1 MANLQLK
8 ALNKIYPS
16 GALALYN
23 VNLQLADK
31 EFIAVIGG
39 EKSGKSTLL
48 RVIAGLEDATE
59 GEIYID
65 GKEVSSLEPKDRD
78 IAMIFQSNTLYPALT
93 VFDNMAFGLKLRK
106 APQTVIEQRVKSAAS
121 ILGLTDVLYRKP
133 KALTTEQKQKAVLG
147 RAIVREPKVYLLD
160 DPLAGLDG
168 DLKAQMR
175 NVIINLQARMEG
187 TFIYATKN
195 VNEALTMATRIVV
208 LKEGFVQQIDT
219 PANLYDYPANA
230 YVAFCIGSP
239 SINFINKATIEKRD
253 GEFFA
258 TFAGGEI
265 KLPQNIVDRFTEA
278 ESYAVDGKKIILGLR
293 AEDLSVGK
301 DEQGFKCTVSS
312 VEEIGGKKY
321 AECDLTGA
329 ISFTLE
335 ADVNKGDEVN
345 ICADLTRLYIFDGET
360 RYNLLSRDGGYNK
373 TNFADADIVPL
384 AHNEEE
390 AIKNNLKTPAKE
402 KKKK

>member
-59 GEIYID
+59 GEIYVG

-78 IAMIFQSNTLYPALT
+78 VAMIFQNNTLYPALT

-106 APQTVIEQRVKSAAS
+106 APQAVIEQRVKSAAA
-121 ILGLTDVLYRKP
+121 ILGLEDVLYRKP

-147 RAIVREPKVYLLD
+147 RAIVREPKLYLFD
-160 DPLAGLDG
+160 DPLAGLTD
-168 DLKAQMR
+168 DLKAQLR
-175 NVIINLQARMEG
+175 NIIVNLQARMEG

-195 VNEALTMATRIVV
+195 VNEALAMATRIVV
-208 LKEGFVQQIDT
+208 LKDGFVQQIDT

-239 SINFINKATIEKRD
+239 SINFINKATIEKRE
-253 GEFFA
+253 GEYVA
-258 TFAGGEI
+258 TFAGGEV
-265 KLPQNIVDRFTEA
+265 KLPENVVKRFGDVDSYA
-278 ESYAVDGKKIILGLR
+278 ESGKRVILGLR
-293 AEDLSVGK
+293 AEDLSVSKEEGN
-301 DEQGFKCTVSS
+301 FKCTVAS

-321 AECDLTGA
+321 AECDLTSTL
-329 ISFTLE
+329 SFTLE
-335 ADVNKGDEVN
+335 ADAAKGDQVN
-345 ICADLTRLYIFDGET
+345 IGADLSRLYIFDSET
-360 RYNLLSRDGGYNK
+360 RFNLLARDDGYSK
-373 TNFADADIVPL
+373 TNFADADFKPL
-384 AHNEEE
+384 AYSEEE
-390 AIKNNLKTPAKE
+390 AIKNKLKTPVKD

>member
-23 VNLQLADK
+23 VNLQLSDK

-78 IAMIFQSNTLYPALT
+78 IAMIFQNNTLYPALT

-106 APQTVIEQRVKSAAS
+106 APQAVIDQRVKAAAN
-121 ILGLTDVLYRKP
+121 ILGLNDVLYRKP
-133 KALTTEQKQKAVLG
+133 KSLSTEQKQKAVLG
-147 RAIVREPKVYLLD
+147 RAMVREPKLYLFD

-175 NVIINLQARMEG
+175 NVIINLQTRMEG

-208 LKEGFVQQIDT
+208 LKQGFVQQIDT

-239 SINFINKATIEKRD
+239 SINFINKTVIEKRE
-253 GEFFA
+253 GGFVAVFN
-258 TFAGGEI
+258 GGEI
-265 KLPQNIVDRFTEA
+265 ALPQNIVERFKDIE
-278 ESYAVDGKKIILGLR
+278 EYAANGKKVILGLR
-293 AEDLSVGK
+293 HEDLSVADGNATFACK
-301 DEQGFKCTVSS
+301 VTS
-312 VEEIGGKKY
+312 VEEVGGKNY
-321 AECDLTGA
+321 AECELNSGL
-329 ISFTLE
+329 SFTLQ
-335 ADVNKGDEVN
+335 ADVNKGDEIN
-345 ICADLTRLYIFDGET
+345 ISADLTRLYIFDGET
-360 RYNLLSRDGGYNK
+360 RFNLLSRDDGYTK
-373 TNFADADIVPL
+373 TGFADADTLPL

-390 AIKNNLKTPAKE
+390 AIKNKIKTPVNS